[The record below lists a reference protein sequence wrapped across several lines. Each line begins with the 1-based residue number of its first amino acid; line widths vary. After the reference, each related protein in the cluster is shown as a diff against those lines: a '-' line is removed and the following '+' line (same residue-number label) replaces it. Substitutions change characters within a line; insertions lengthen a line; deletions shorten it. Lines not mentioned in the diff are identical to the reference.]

1 MHPLSPASAP
11 LPPPPATTP
20 PTPATLVRRSRFL
33 HRLVNLA
40 AVQRLGLA
48 LVVGGLCWALLP
60 ADFHRGTRL
69 VASWDGF
76 CVAVLALTWV
86 TIARA
91 DTAHLRRVATSENPG
106 RVWLFVAV
114 LGAAGAS
121 LLAVALLLRDVK
133 ALPAAEQAEQV
144 SVSVVAVVGAWLLL
158 HTLFTLRYAHLY
170 FSEDPASPGPDK
182 VGGLLFAG
190 EPPTRYWDFAYFAFT
205 IGMTAQ
211 TSDTGVTSLRMR
223 QLTLLHGLL
232 SFGFNTAVVALGV
245 NVVSSIL

>member
-1 MHPLSPASAP
+1 MRPSASTTSSAP
-11 LPPPPATTP
+11 P
-20 PTPATLVRRSRFL
+20 RWSRFL

-40 AVQRLGLA
+40 ALQRLGLGLA
-48 LVVGGLCWALLP
+48 GGGLCWALMP

-76 CVAVLALTWV
+76 CLVLLALTWI

-121 LLAVALLLRDVK
+121 LFAVALLLRGIK
-133 ALPAAEQAEQV
+133 ALPASEQAEQV
-144 SVSVVAVVGAWLLL
+144 AVSVVAVLGSWLLL
-158 HTLFTLRYAHLY
+158 YTLFTLRYAHVY
-170 FSEDPASPGPDK
+170 FSEDPTASPPDK
-182 VGGLLFAG
+182 FGGLQFAG
-190 EPPTRYWDFAYFAFT
+190 DPPARYGDFAYFAFT

-211 TSDTGVTSLRMR
+211 TSDTGVTSLRIR

>member
-1 MHPLSPASAP
+1 MPPSPSTHSAAP
-11 LPPPPATTP
+11 L
-20 PTPATLVRRSRFL
+20 RRGRFL

-40 AVQRLGLA
+40 ALQRLGLA
-48 LVVGGLCWALLP
+48 LAVGGLCWVLLP
-60 ADFHRGTRL
+60 ADFHPGTRL

-76 CVAVLALTWV
+76 CLVVLALTWL

-121 LLAVALLLRDVK
+121 LLAVALLLRGVK

-144 SVSVVAVVGAWLLL
+144 SVSVVAVLGAWLLL
-158 HTLFTLRYAHLY
+158 HTLFTLRYAHTY
-170 FSEDPASPGPDK
+170 FSEDPTASPPDQL
-182 VGGLLFAG
+182 GGLQFAG
-190 EPPTRYWDFAYFAFT
+190 EPPTRYGDFAYFAFT

-223 QLTLLHGLL
+223 QLTLLHALL

>member
-1 MHPLSPASAP
+1 MRPSALIP
-11 LPPPPATTP
+11 SSVPP
-20 PTPATLVRRSRFL
+20 RRGRLL
-33 HRLVNLA
+33 HRLVTLA
-40 AVQRLGLA
+40 ALQRLCLA
-48 LVVGGLCWALLP
+48 LAVGGLCWALLP

-76 CVAVLALTWV
+76 CWTLLGLTWV

-121 LLAVALLLRDVK
+121 LLAVALLLRGVK
-133 ALPAAEQAEQV
+133 ALPADEQAEQV
-144 SVSVVAVVGAWLLL
+144 SVSVVAVAGAWLLL
-158 HTLFTLRYAHLY
+158 HTLFTLRYAHTY
-170 FSEDPASPGPDK
+170 FREDPTASPPEQL
-182 VGGLLFAG
+182 GGLQFAG
-190 EPPTRYWDFAYFAFT
+190 EPPTHYGDFAYFAFT

-232 SFGFNTAVVALGV
+232 SFGFNTAIVALGV